1 MSGSRHEAPP
11 PPIFWERL
19 TTGPQHAH
27 VPRAGRGAT
36 WTHSVVSTRK
46 TRWYHT
52 YAECV
57 HLDLQVS
64 NGPENHHV
72 GGRLWLRRLG
82 TEGVLRA
89 SRLEG
94 SSLRPAGASKG
105 LRLRGPPKDGVGPG
119 WDGAFGPDRGRSDDL
134 RDLRL
139 NLESHRTASPAGA
152 PRGTREGHRE
162 HEGRVRAG
170 GSGRERGPL
179 SSPEGMARLEQ
190 LNGGCRMGEAL
201 PSPRTRR
208 PTPGTHPSPTP
219 RSPRPAVMGWSLS
232 LPREGAHRPP
242 GGERFTSQETAFPP
256 RAANAMS

>member
-1 MSGSRHEAPP
+1 MAHSTASHAGHAGALKRRHRPSPAERTDGPRPLKLRAQNGPSPASQHPCPQRPRDAGNGPRAKGARTASMHALPGQRDTASFLTGFVSGSRHEAPP
-11 PPIFWERL
+11 PPRFWERL

-94 SSLRPAGASKG
+94 SSLRPAGVLKG
-105 LRLRGPPKDGVGPG
+105 LRLWNHPRTVLVRGGTAPSDLT
-119 WDGAFGPDRGRSDDL
+119 DTGRSDDL

-139 NLESHRTASPAGA
+139 DLESHRTASPAGA

-170 GSGRERGPL
+170 
-179 SSPEGMARLEQ
+179 
-190 LNGGCRMGEAL
+190 
-201 PSPRTRR
+201 
-208 PTPGTHPSPTP
+208 
-219 RSPRPAVMGWSLS
+219 
-232 LPREGAHRPP
+232 
-242 GGERFTSQETAFPP
+242 
-256 RAANAMS
+256 